1 MDGSY
6 KTMTRWPASEDFR
19 IRCRI
24 FMAPPPCVPP
34 ANGKSPGRASG
45 AQMEFL
51 VDFGWELHG
60 SYPTEICRNGD
71 LGWFKPQIWGYHW
84 FQWIERRSIV
94 LGSTSNIGGSCRFSL
109 TPILGG
115 EGFHQKNEM
124 HNCVYYIYNINMCV
138 YINIHVWSLPD
149 WMQRKGMPSPPRKTW
164 KRLPVFHDTRG
175 WSLPPSPIGLPRVSP
190 PRATIDPVQPLI
202 FTLCVVERRRSQ
214 KLRWNT
220 NHIIPPLLAQNEN
233 RRWSLH
239 IISLYKKLYSILWHW
254 TYAET
259 LWWQVAAN
267 VFS

>member
-1 MDGSY
+1 MGISLISMDWKKIDCTWFY
-6 KTMTRWPASEDFR
+6 LKYRRFLQ
-19 IRCRI
+19 I
-24 FMAPPPCVPP
+24 FPDANSGRRGFPPKKW
-34 ANGKSPGRASG
+34 N
-45 AQMEFL
+45 AQL
-51 VDFGWELHG
+51 
-60 SYPTEICRNGD
+60 C
-71 LGWFKPQIWGYHW
+71 
-84 FQWIERRSIV
+84 
-94 LGSTSNIGGSCRFSL
+94 
-109 TPILGG
+109 IL
-115 EGFHQKNEM
+115 
-124 HNCVYYIYNINMCV
+124 YIYIYNINMCV